1 MEKIFVPDTDR
12 VTADILQEFTEKNQ
26 IKTFADNERIKNAAL
41 KIWSGGS
48 MTEFNTRQ
56 RVLRFAREWEQQK
69 KIELAGK
76 CFKLLAE
83 AEPTVSQANFVIE
96 HIKYQINQSVL
107 KLN

>member
-12 VTADILQEFTEKNQ
+12 VTADILQEFTEKNH

-48 MTEFNTRQ
+48 MTEFNARH
-56 RVLRFAREWEQQK
+56 RVLGLAREWERQK
-69 KIELAGK
+69 KIELTEK

-83 AEPTVSQANFVIE
+83 AEPTVSQANSILEYIKHQTNQVI
-96 HIKYQINQSVL
+96 L